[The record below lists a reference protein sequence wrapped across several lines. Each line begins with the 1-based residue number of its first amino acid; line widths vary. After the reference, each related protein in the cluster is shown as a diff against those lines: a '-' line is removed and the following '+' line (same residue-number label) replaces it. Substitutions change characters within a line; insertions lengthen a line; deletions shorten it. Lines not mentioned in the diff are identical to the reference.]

1 MKILILL
8 GLGRETDSFA
18 MGRISPL
25 GATYCKS
32 FVQKPV
38 GRGLKNGFLGFF
50 EISFP
55 TTQNMYCSFQVYR
68 GIIIHSKVHN
78 KPSIF
83 WRQIHGCH
91 QCKKFELQDFLKD
104 KKVHSPGHFALP
116 NYP

>member
-55 TTQNMYCSFQVYR
+55 TTQNIYAVFKFIEGLLYV
-68 GIIIHSKVHN
+68 
-78 KPSIF
+78 PTSI
-83 WRQIHGCH
+83 
-91 QCKKFELQDFLKD
+91 
-104 KKVHSPGHFALP
+104 S
-116 NYP
+116 